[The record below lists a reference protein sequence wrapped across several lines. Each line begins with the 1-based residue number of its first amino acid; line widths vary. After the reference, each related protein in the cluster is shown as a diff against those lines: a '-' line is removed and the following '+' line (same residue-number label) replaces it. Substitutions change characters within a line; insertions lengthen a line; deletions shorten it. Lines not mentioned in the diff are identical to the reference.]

1 MRASATLEEARVLAS
16 PLRRPATVTFAL
28 LLAAACAGCGNSQ
41 YASRWDGRRGYDG
54 YGDYG
59 YDLAASNAEARN
71 YRSRAARSYPVPGDQ
86 LDPWGPYIRDAVYRF
101 QVPEGWVREVMQQ
114 ESGGRLYD
122 ADGDLLISPAGA
134 MGLMQVM
141 PQTYDMLR
149 QRYALGDDP
158 YDPRNNILAGTSYI
172 REMYDRY
179 GAPGFLAAY
188 NAGPDRVDAFLSDG
202 TPLPG
207 ETINYLTAVAP
218 RLGNEVAL
226 TGPFAAYAGM
236 RRTDGTMYAADPKPE
251 YPNGVGTETAYSSG
265 GSYAQDDPSLR
276 AFDGGGLVTEDAP
289 TGELTGRPALS
300 VQLAQQPV
308 QVQPAL
314 VASHGGRWGI
324 QVGAYGDPTASSL
337 AIQRAR
343 SGATDLLLD
352 SQPMISTI
360 ERGTTLYR
368 ARLMG
373 LSADAA
379 SAACARLEQYGLDC
393 IAIRPGS

>member
-1 MRASATLEEARVLAS
+1 VPAAATLEEARVLVS
-16 PLRRPATVTFAL
+16 PRYRPVTVTLAL

-41 YASRWDGRRGYDG
+41 YAGHWDGRRGYDG

-71 YRSRAARSYPVPGDQ
+71 YRSHAARSYPVPGDPV
-86 LDPWGPYIRDAVYRF
+86 DPWGPYIREAVYRF
-101 QVPEGWVREVMQQ
+101 QVPERWVREVMQQ
-114 ESGGRLYD
+114 ESGGRLYGS
-122 ADGDLLISPAGA
+122 DGDLLTSPAGA

-158 YDPRNNILAGTSYI
+158 YDPRSNILAGTSYI

-188 NAGPDRVDAFLSDG
+188 DAGPDRVDAFLSG
-202 TPLPG
+202 GSPLPD

-226 TGPFAAYAGM
+226 TGPLAAYAG
-236 RRTDGTMYAADPKPE
+236 TAPTGGTMYAADRNPE
-251 YPNGVGTETAYSSG
+251 YPSGVSTEAAYSSG
-265 GSYAQDDPSLR
+265 GSSTQDDPSVR
-276 AFDGGGLVTEDAP
+276 AFDGGGLITARAP
-289 TGELTGRPALS
+289 TGELTGQPASPVQPAL
-300 VQLAQQPV
+300 QPV

-324 QVGAYGDPTASSL
+324 QVGAYGNPTASSL

-343 SGATDLLLD
+343 AGAADLLLD
-352 SQPMISTI
+352 SQPTISPI
-360 ERGTTLYR
+360 QRGTTLYR

-379 SAACARLEQYGLDC
+379 SEACARLAQYGLDC
-393 IAIRPGS
+393 IAVRPGS

>member
-1 MRASATLEEARVLAS
+1 VRAAATLEQARALAS
-16 PLRRPATVTFAL
+16 PLHGPATVTLAL

-41 YASRWDGRRGYDG
+41 YAGRWDGRRGYDG

-71 YRSRAARSYPVPGDQ
+71 YRSHAAQSYLVPGDG
-86 LDPWGPYIRDAVYRF
+86 LDPWGPYIREAVYRF
-101 QVPEGWVREVMQQ
+101 QVPERWVREVMQQ

-122 ADGDLLISPAGA
+122 ADGGLITSAAGA

-188 NAGPDRVDAFLSDG
+188 DAGPDRVDAFLSDG
-202 TPLPG
+202 TPLPD

-218 RLGNEVAL
+218 RLGNGVAL
-226 TGPFAAYAGM
+226 TGPLAAYAGM
-236 RRTDGTMYAADPKPE
+236 GPTNGTMYAADRKAE
-251 YPNGVGTETAYSSG
+251 YPSGAATQAAYSSG

-276 AFDGGGLVTEDAP
+276 AFDGGGLVTESAP
-289 TGELTGRPALS
+289 TGELTGQPAPP
-300 VQLAQQPV
+300 VQLPQQLV
-308 QVQPAL
+308 QAQPAF
-314 VASHGGRWGI
+314 VASHGGWGI
-324 QVGAYGDPTASSL
+324 QVGAYGDPAASSL

-343 SGATDLLLD
+343 AGAADLLLE
-352 SQPMISTI
+352 SQPTITMIQ
-360 ERGTTLYR
+360 RGTTLYR

-373 LSADAA
+373 LSADVAT
-379 SAACARLEQYGLDC
+379 AACARLEQYGLDC
-393 IAIRPGS
+393 IAVRPGS

>member
-1 MRASATLEEARVLAS
+1 MLEEAKVLAS
-16 PLRRPATVTFAL
+16 PLYGPVTVTLAL
-28 LLAAACAGCGNSQ
+28 LLAAACAGCGSSQ

-59 YDLAASNAEARN
+59 YDLAASNAEARS
-71 YRSRAARSYPVPGDQ
+71 YRSRAARSYPVPGDP
-86 LDPWGPYIRDAVYRF
+86 LDPWGPYIREAVYRF
-101 QVPEGWVREVMQQ
+101 QVPERWVREVMQQ
-114 ESGGRLYD
+114 ESGGHMYD
-122 ADGDLLISPAGA
+122 ADGELLISSAGA

-202 TPLPG
+202 SPLPD

-226 TGPFAAYAGM
+226 TGPLAAYAG
-236 RRTDGTMYAADPKPE
+236 TGLTNGTIYAGDRKSG
-251 YPNGVGTETAYSSG
+251 YPSSVTREAGYSSG
-265 GSYAQDDPSLR
+265 VSYAQDDPSLR

-289 TGELTGRPALS
+289 TGALTGRPAPP
-300 VQLAQQPV
+300 VQLAEQPV
-308 QVQPAL
+308 QAQPAL
-314 VASHGGRWGI
+314 VASHGGGWGI
-324 QVGAYGDPTASSL
+324 QVGAYGDPAASSL

-343 SGATDLLLD
+343 AGAADLLLD
-352 SQPMISTI
+352 SEPSISTVQ
-360 ERGTTLYR
+360 RGTTLYR

-373 LSADAA
+373 LSADNA
-379 SAACARLEQYGLDC
+379 SAACARLAQYGLDC